1 MRNNI
6 NNLKLLKSNPIFINL
21 LATILAIIAGL
32 LFGFI
37 ILFISNPHYA
47 GIAFITIIKGCLFSD
62 IASFSRFIYFAT
74 PIIMTGLSVGFAFKT
89 GLFNIGASG
98 QFTFGAYIAI
108 YIGVKFTF
116 LPPQIHWLVAIIASS
131 LAGALW
137 ASIPAILKAFFN
149 VNEVISSIM
158 TNYICMSLV
167 NLLVTQNIYNS
178 TKNQSMEVAS
188 SAIIPYLGIPN
199 SNINYS
205 IFIVLFC
212 VIFSYI
218 ILNKTTIGFELKA
231 CGQNHNASL
240 YAGINS
246 KKAIIFSFLISGA
259 FAGIGGALAYLYGT
273 GKFLYIIDVISPEG
287 YTGIAVALF
296 GQSNPFGIL
305 LAGLFIANLELGGTN
320 LQLYGYSQEIINIII
335 SAIIYFGAFSLLI
348 KDYIISLFDKLTKK
362 V

>member
-1 MRNNI
+1 MRFI
-6 NNLKLLKSNPIFINL
+6 NNLKSNHIFINL

-37 ILFISNPHYA
+37 ILFISNPEYA
-47 GIAFITIIKGCLFSD
+47 FTAFFTIIRGCLFSD
-62 IASFSRFIYFAT
+62 ISSFSRFIYFAT

-98 QFTFGAYIAI
+98 QFTLGAYIAI
-108 YIGVKFTF
+108 FIGVKWDF
-116 LPPQIHWLVAIIASS
+116 LPSSVHWLVAIIFAGI
-131 LAGALW
+131 AGALW
-137 ASIPAILKAFFN
+137 ACIPAILKAFFN

-158 TNYICMSLV
+158 ANYICMSLV

-178 TKNQSMEVAS
+178 SKNQSLEVLSTAV
-188 SAIIPYLGIPN
+188 IPSLGIPN

-205 IFIVLFC
+205 VFIVLFC

-218 ILNKTTIGFELKA
+218 ILNKTTLGFELKA
-231 CGQNHNASL
+231 CGQNPNAVL

-246 KKAIIFSFLISGA
+246 KKAILLSFIISGA

-273 GKFLYIIDVISPEG
+273 GKFLQVIDAISPEG
-287 YTGIAVALF
+287 FNGIAVALF

-305 LAGLFIANLELGGTN
+305 LAGLFIANLELGGSS
-320 LQLYGYSQEIINIII
+320 LQLYGYSQEIIDIII

-348 KDYIISLFDKLTKK
+348 KDNIISYINKSKN
-362 V
+362 